1 MKHAADLSGDVLVV
15 GGGLVGATL
24 AIALGR
30 AGLDVLVVEHL
41 APPSTVVPA
50 FDGRVSSIAYASVRL
65 LEALELWDAERLEAQ
80 PILDIIVSDGTVRGG
95 AASPFLHFDHG
106 EIGTPLGHLV
116 ENRHLR
122 IAQHRALAALPTV
135 HLLAPAALAEVRFG
149 PHGVD
154 AQLADGRQVSA
165 TLCIAAD
172 GRDSPLRRQV
182 GIKSLGWSYPQS
194 GIVTTVAHEK
204 PHQAIAQQ
212 LFLPA
217 GPFAI
222 LPMQGNRCSLVW
234 TERAELTPTL
244 MALDEERFTAELAAR
259 FTDFLGDVRPIG
271 PRWSYPLRLHLA
283 RTLVAS
289 RFALAGDAAHAIH
302 PIAGQ
307 GLNLGLRDVAALS
320 EVLVDAMRLGLDLGA
335 PDVLARYERW
345 RRFDAAAM
353 ALATDAIN
361 ALFSND
367 LPPLRAARDAGL
379 GLVDRVAPLRRL
391 FMGLAG
397 GDVGEVPR
405 LLKGAAL

>member
-1 MKHAADLSGDVLVV
+1 MKKSAELSGDVLIV

-24 AIALGR
+24 AIALAR
-30 AGLDVLVVEHL
+30 AGLDILVVDRL
-41 APPSTVVPA
+41 APPTTVEPA
-50 FDGRVSSIAYASVRL
+50 FDGRVSSIAYASVRM

-80 PILDIIVSDGTVRGG
+80 PILDIIVSDGTVRDG

-106 EIGTPLGHLV
+106 EIGTRLGHLV

-122 IAQHRALAALPTV
+122 VAQHHALSALPSV
-135 HLLAPAALAEVRFG
+135 QLLAPADLAEVRFG
-149 PHGVD
+149 RHCVN
-154 AQLADGRQVSA
+154 ARLADGQRLSV

-182 GIKSLGWSYPQS
+182 GIKSIGWSYPQS
-194 GIVTTVAHEK
+194 AIVTTVAHEK
-204 PHQAIAQQ
+204 PHQAVAQQ

-222 LPMQGNRCSLVW
+222 LPMRGNRSSLVW
-234 TERAELTPTL
+234 TERAELTPAL
-244 MALDEERFTAELAAR
+244 MALDDERFTAELAAR
-259 FTDFLGDVRPIG
+259 FTDFLGAVRPIG
-271 PRWSYPLRLHLA
+271 PRWSYPLKLHLA
-283 RTLVAS
+283 RTLVAP
-289 RFALAGDAAHAIH
+289 RFALTGDAAHAIH

-320 EVLVDAMRLGLDLGA
+320 EVLVDAMRLGLDPGA

-345 RRFDAAAM
+345 RRFDAASM
-353 ALATDAIN
+353 AVATDSIN

-379 GLVDRVAPLRRL
+379 GIVDRIAPLRRL